1 MRLSAVHR
9 AVRRF
14 AGLLAGVLFLAAEC
28 FAGQISGTIT
38 NGTTGKPANGVDLI
52 LFELQGTMK
61 QAATAKTDAS
71 GHYSIDSPLLGTGPM
86 LLRAVYHGV
95 NYHEPVVPGKTTID
109 MEVFEPTDKASA
121 FSVTARAIILQPSS
135 SGLTVGEEYN
145 IQNNTQPPVAF
156 YKADGSFRFSLPD
169 GAQLS
174 DVSAVGGTGMPVVE
188 TPIDK
193 GHNQQAIVFPFRP
206 GTSGVRL
213 TYHLPYANNSAQMSF
228 SSPYGVDRL
237 AIFAA
242 PSVTVSGGGF
252 SPAGQDQG
260 LSVYMRESVPAN
272 TPVAVSISGTAP
284 PLSADNGGGGDDS
297 QNPSVNSRADS
308 GAQAAPTASITTIP
322 ARLDS
327 LKWVLVAGFAL
338 IFALGLG
345 FLWRQ
350 PAPALDGP
358 APVGAAVA
366 APLPAPQ
373 STPAPATAP
382 SVANVTQEVRGSLDE
397 LKDTLFRL
405 ELRHEAG
412 TITAEDYAR
421 ERDRI
426 QKLLRDL
433 VKG

>member
-1 MRLSAVHR
+1 MRLNAPHR
-9 AVRRF
+9 AVQR
-14 AGLLAGVLFLAAEC
+14 LAVSLVCVLFLAAAS
-28 FAGQISGTIT
+28 FAGEISGTIT
-38 NGTTGKPANGVDLI
+38 NGTTGKPATGVDLI
-52 LFELQGTMK
+52 LFQLQGTMK
-61 QAATAKTDAS
+61 QAATAKTDSS
-71 GHYSIDSPLLGTGPM
+71 GHYTIDSPLLGAGPM

-95 NYHEPVVPGKTTID
+95 NYHEPVIPGKTTID
-109 MEVFEPTDKASA
+109 MEVFEPTDKAGA

-193 GHNQQAIVFPFRP
+193 GNKEQAIVFPFRP

-213 TYHLPYANNSAQMSF
+213 TYHLPYANNSAQLTF
-228 SSPYGVDRL
+228 SSPYRVDRL

-284 PLSADNGGGGDDS
+284 PLSADNAGDDS

-327 LKWVLVAGFAL
+327 LKWILVAGFAV
-338 IFALGLG
+338 IFALGLA

-350 PAPALDGP
+350 PVAAVADSAPI
-358 APVGAAVA
+358 AAVA
-366 APLPAPQ
+366 AAPSPAPP
-373 STPAPATAP
+373 SAA
-382 SVANVTQEVRGSLDE
+382 SVANLAQEVRGSLDE

-412 TITAEDYAR
+412 TISAEDYAR